1 MRSKA
6 GLVAAGASPRE
17 GRWSPARVTWKPS
30 STRALPLTCA
40 TAASSRCRGDRFSGL
55 AFQDDPGISTFADRK
70 VVHGGRVSCRFEPGA
85 KGPKR
90 ESPNVRLVQHV
101 ALRPNTA
108 YRFSCWAKT
117 KDLGPVRAF
126 QMLALGSSKPGRQL
140 TFQEGLLEANQ
151 DWKRIDVVF
160 NSLDQKE
167 ANLYVGIWGQGPGTL
182 WVDDIQL
189 EELPLVNVLRRPG
202 CPFTVR
208 SANGPALYQEG
219 RDYEAVVDP
228 KLGAV
233 PWGGE
238 YEFDHPG
245 ATIRI
250 PEGSRIKN
258 GDRLLVSWYHPVIT
272 VSGQVM
278 CCLSEPKLETILRD
292 QARRVND
299 LFHPRTFFMSHD
311 EIRVANWCKACRD
324 RKLTPGQIAGR

>member
-1 MRSKA
+1 MVGTSNHLEAVLDPRT
-6 GLVAAGASPRE
+6 SPQLRNGNLE
-17 GRWSPARVTWKPS
+17 QVQ
-30 STRALPLTCA
+30 
-40 TAASSRCRGDRFSGL
+40 GDRFFGL

-70 VVHGGRVSCRFEPGA
+70 VVHGGRVSCRLEPGV

-126 QMLALGSSKPGRQL
+126 QMLVLGSSKPGRQL

-151 DWKRIDVVF
+151 DWKRVDVVF

-167 ANLYVGIWGQGPGTL
+167 ANLYVGIWGKGPGTL

-202 CPFTVR
+202 CPLTVK
-208 SANGPALYQEG
+208 SANGRTLYEEG
-219 RDYEAVVDP
+219 RDFEPVVDP

-238 YEFDHPG
+238 YEFNHPG
-245 ATIRI
+245 AQDPHPPRVR
-250 PEGSRIKN
+250 GSRTAT
-258 GDRLLVSWYHPVIT
+258 GCS
-272 VSGQVM
+272 
-278 CCLSEPKLETILRD
+278 
-292 QARRVND
+292 
-299 LFHPRTFFMSHD
+299 
-311 EIRVANWCKACRD
+311 
-324 RKLTPGQIAGR
+324 